1 MENSAEKLIKY
12 VLEKLET
19 EPVEERVQLYNVLAN
34 FMPDEEAC
42 TKLRQCSEELR
53 QIDLKIQSLKSFF
66 FLTNK
71 HEKYEYKC

>member
-19 EPVEERVQLYNVLAN
+19 ESVEKRVCLYDALACI
-34 FMPDEEAC
+34 MPDEEAGS
-42 TKLRQCSEELR
+42 KLRECSEELR

-71 HEKYEYKC
+71 HENCECKC